1 MSKST
6 VIAEAENYSTGQA
19 DSTQMSTLYDDI
31 VRNLGNMPLFVYNQ
45 SATIAAGTAVFDLTT
60 LATAIPEFVSAFIF
74 NDFQLSSMLLRDIE
88 AVNQNWRNYP
98 GNRVT
103 TVVHEEEP
111 EHSIAF
117 YPVPRAPS
125 STLNVIAAIYPPGG
139 TVPSVFEPML
149 VHQTLAREYGR
160 PSNHQDLA
168 FAAAAQQLAGFF
180 MQAAQSQMTPPQR

>member
-1 MSKST
+1 MSKTT

-19 DSTQMSTLYDDI
+19 DSTQMGTLYDDI
-31 VRNLGNMPLFVYNQ
+31 VRNLGNMPLFVFNQ
-45 SATIAAGTAVFDLTT
+45 STTIAAGTAVFDLTT
-60 LATAIPEFVSAFIF
+60 LAAIPEYVAAFIF
-74 NDFQLSSMLLRDIE
+74 EDFQVSTMLLRDIE
-88 AVNQNWRNYP
+88 AASQNWRNYS

-103 TVVHEEEP
+103 TVVREEEP